1 MKLSEF
7 IMLNMESILQE
18 WENFAKTILNYG
30 EKVNVTSLRDHA
42 KGMLLNI
49 VKDLNTPQSKAEQV
63 KKSQGLSLRKNKDI
77 TPAEE
82 HGYARMKEGFEIKDV
97 ISEFRALRASVIKL
111 ATDPSRKIPLSDPYD
126 MVRFNESIDQALAE
140 SMVIYISFKES
151 QVWHNANYDLLTGL
165 TNRLMFN
172 HKLEQALKD
181 SKRSGKSI
189 ALLFL
194 DLDKFKEINDTL
206 GHAEGDC
213 LLKQAAE
220 RMKGCIRE
228 TDTASRIGGD
238 EFTVILNNVQDVE
251 KVKII
256 VEKILSALRKPF
268 QLTGDIVQI
277 TVSIGIT
284 ISPQDGSTAEVL
296 LKNADQAMYVS
307 KNSGRDKCSFWSLD
321 C

>member
-1 MKLSEF
+1 MRLSKF

-18 WENFAKTILNYG
+18 WDNFAKTLLLSAKKISNA
-30 EKVNVTSLRDHA
+30 SIRDHA
-42 KGMLLNI
+42 KGMLLSI
-49 VKDLNTPQSKAEQV
+49 VKDLDAPQSNLDQV
-63 KKSQGLSLRKNKDI
+63 KKSQGLSPSNNKDV

-82 HGYARMKEGFEIKDV
+82 HGHERLESGFEINDV

-111 ATDPSRKIPLSDPYD
+111 ATDSSREILLSEPYD

-140 SMVIYISFKES
+140 SVVIYTSFKES

-181 SKRSGKSI
+181 CKRSGKSI

-206 GHAEGDC
+206 GHAEGDY

-220 RMKGCIRE
+220 RMNGCIRE
-228 TDTASRIGGD
+228 TDIASRIGGD
-238 EFTVILNNVQDVE
+238 EFTIILNNVQGAE
-251 KVKII
+251 RVKII
-256 VEKILSALRKPF
+256 AEKILSALRKPF
-268 QLTGDIVQI
+268 HLKKEIVQI
-277 TVSIGIT
+277 TASIGIT
-284 ISPQDGSTAEVL
+284 ISPQDGSIPEIL
-296 LKNADQAMYVS
+296 LQNADQAMYVS
-307 KNSGRDKCSFWSLD
+307 KKSGRHKCTFWTSTP
-321 C
+321 